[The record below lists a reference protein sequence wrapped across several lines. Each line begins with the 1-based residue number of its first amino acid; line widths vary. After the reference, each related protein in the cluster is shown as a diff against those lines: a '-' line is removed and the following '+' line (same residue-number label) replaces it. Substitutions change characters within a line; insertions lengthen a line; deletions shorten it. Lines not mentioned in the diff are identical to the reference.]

1 MSNAT
6 SCSAWR
12 LYVIVDPAAARGRD
26 LAQIAAQAIRG
37 GADAIQ
43 LRDKTDPVRQV
54 IEQAERLLAVTR
66 PAAVPL
72 IINDRIDVA
81 VACGA
86 DGVHVGQDDLPVS
99 VARQLLGPDRIIGKS
114 THTLPQALEAEREG
128 VDYLAVGPIYPTP
141 TKPDSRSVGRE
152 LIAQVRAKIRSPLVV
167 IGGIEEGTLPAVLQ
181 AGAVCVAVVR
191 SVCGADDP
199 EGAARTLKR
208 MLTQF
213 GREGVQSDL

>member
-43 LRDKTDPVRQV
+43 LRDKTGSVRQV

-81 VACGA
+81 AASGA

-99 VARQLLGPDRIIGKS
+99 AARRILGPDRIIGKS
-114 THTLPQALEAEREG
+114 THTLPQALEAEGEG

-141 TKPDSRSVGRE
+141 TKPESQSVGRA
-152 LIAQVRAKIRSPLVV
+152 LIAQVRAKVHTPLVV
-167 IGGIEEGTLPAVLQ
+167 IGGIEERTLPEVLQ
-181 AGAVCVAVVR
+181 AGAACVAVVR
-191 SVCGADDP
+191 AVCGADDP
-199 EGAARTLKR
+199 ENAARTLKR
-208 MLTQF
+208 MLTQ
-213 GREGVQSDL
+213 

>member
-12 LYVIVDPAAARGRD
+12 LYVIIDPAAARGRD

-43 LRDKTDPVRQV
+43 LRDKTGPIRQV
-54 IEQAERLLAVTR
+54 IEEAGRLLAVTR

-72 IINDRIDVA
+72 IINDRIDVV

-99 VARQLLGPDRIIGKS
+99 VARQILGPERIVGKS
-114 THTLPQALEAEREG
+114 THTLSQALEAEREG

-141 TKPDSRSVGRE
+141 TKPDSPSVGRD
-152 LIAQVRAKIRSPLVV
+152 LIAQVRAKVRAPLVV
-167 IGGIEEGTLPAVLQ
+167 IGGIEAGTLPEVLQ
-181 AGAVCVAVVR
+181 HGAACVAVVR
-191 SVCGADDP
+191 AVCGADDP
-199 EGAARTLKR
+199 EEAARTLKR
-208 MLTQF
+208 MVAQF
-213 GREGVQSDL
+213 VRAPV